1 MGDGILFF
9 RCLNGIDSSGER
21 ARNRGDWHYVEFDE
35 MVFDFFREAE
45 GNLIRKSVFSFRLEG
60 DSIPFLRFR
69 SFILSSSSIIS
80 FFVIFSQ
87 FLLDKEVYVKLY
99 IRSNCIN
106 IFFSLKVK
114 GKNKKRLYKRRS
126 AKSL

>member
-1 MGDGILFF
+1 MGDGILFS

-21 ARNRGDWHYVEFDE
+21 VRNREDWRYVGFDE

-69 SFILSSSSIIS
+69 SFILSFSSIIP

-87 FLLDKEVYVKLY
+87 FLLDKGVRRYMQRVKLY
-99 IRSNCIN
+99 IRSNCIS
-106 IFFSLKVK
+106 IFFSLKVRKDYIKVGAK
-114 GKNKKRLYKRRS
+114 GL
-126 AKSL
+126 

>member
-1 MGDGILFF
+1 MGDGILFS

-45 GNLIRKSVFSFRLEG
+45 GNLIRKSVFSFRFEG

-69 SFILSSSSIIS
+69 SFILSSSSIIP

-87 FLLDKEVYVKLY
+87 FLLDKGVRRYMQRVKLY
-99 IRSNCIN
+99 IRSNCIS
-106 IFFSLKVK
+106 IFFSLKVRKDYIKVGAK
-114 GKNKKRLYKRRS
+114 GL
-126 AKSL
+126 